1 MLNKN
6 EKRWGLRAQ
15 YHLYGLQIYP
25 HSKEQYI
32 LKYIKCISTFALVGR
47 EQMWNLK
54 IRRGKIHKSP
64 LKEMKKWYAMNQAA
78 LLTQLCAPEVQKDN
92 LHALYHSIFEKNLY
106 AQGHIYIWK
115 IKGICNEILTVVISE
130 CWPVVWLLFSYFA
143 YLHILDFLQWT
154 CIPLIWRKQLH
165 IKLLKNPGDM
175 CHVFLSQ

>member
-32 LKYIKCISTFALVGR
+32 LKYIKCISTSALVGR

-54 IRRGKIHKSP
+54 TRRGKIHKRP

-92 LHALYHSIFEKNLY
+92 LHALYHSIKKKKS
-106 AQGHIYIWK
+106 IYSGAHTHLK
-115 IKGICNEILTVVISE
+115 DQR
-130 CWPVVWLLFSYFA
+130 
-143 YLHILDFLQWT
+143 HLQWNINSCYFWVLACGMT
-154 CIPLIWRKQLH
+154 VIFLFCLSAYSRLCTVDLH
-165 IKLLKNPGDM
+165 STYMKETTSYKIT
-175 CHVFLSQ
+175 